1 VSLAGA
7 WAWPLRPAPRR
18 LLPLAVLALALLLP
32 PGPAAAFGADGHR
45 IVAALAQRQL
55 APAVV
60 DQVSRLLAGE
70 ADPSLVGIATWADQV
85 RDLEAWRSTAP
96 WHYVNFPRGHCRY
109 RARARCPG
117 GDCVVGAIE
126 RQAAILA
133 DPGQSVA
140 ARRQALKFVV
150 HFVADVHQPLHAGY
164 ADDRGGN
171 TYQVFYLG
179 QGGNLHALWDGGI
192 LRAAG
197 LAWPD
202 HVERLAQRPTPPAV
216 GEWSPQAAGQW
227 AEQSCRL
234 IDQAAVYPPRP
245 GRLPR
250 DYLPRQLPVVE
261 AQLVLAA
268 ARLAAL
274 LNAVLGDPP
283 G

>member
-1 VSLAGA
+1 M
-7 WAWPLRPAPRR
+7 R
-18 LLPLAVLALALLLP
+18 LALLAAVAVALLLP
-32 PGPAAAFGADGHR
+32 PAPASAFGADGHR

-55 APAVV
+55 SAAAQAQI
-60 DQVSRLLAGE
+60 DRLLAGE

-85 RDLEAWRSTAP
+85 RDLEPWRPTAP
-96 WHYVNFPRGHCRY
+96 WHYINFPRGQCRY
-109 RARARCPG
+109 RAQALCPG

-133 DPGQSVA
+133 DRKQPRA

-150 HFVADVHQPLHAGY
+150 HLVADVHQPLHAGY

-192 LRAAG
+192 VRAAG
-197 LAWPD
+197 LDWPD
-202 HVERLAQRPTPPAV
+202 HAERLARRPSPAGV
-216 GEWSPQAAGQW
+216 GAWSAHAAGRW

-234 IDQAAVYPPRP
+234 IGAAGVYPPRP

-250 DYLPRQLPVVE
+250 DYVQRQLPVVE
-261 AQLVLAA
+261 AQLALAA
-268 ARLAAL
+268 ARLAVV
-274 LNAVLGDPP
+274 LNDLLGDAS
-283 G
+283 GR